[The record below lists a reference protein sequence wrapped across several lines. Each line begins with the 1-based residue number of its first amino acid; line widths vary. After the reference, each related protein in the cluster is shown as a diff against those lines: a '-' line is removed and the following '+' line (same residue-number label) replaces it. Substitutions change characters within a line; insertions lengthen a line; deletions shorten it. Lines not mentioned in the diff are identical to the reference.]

1 MTSSAVRRDEIP
13 GDELERILRRL
24 AERFVEFGTA
34 VSTSQPI
41 DFLVKAEVIGILD
54 RAKALIGDQALDE
67 IADYDTLGRYLVKKA
82 SEAESESAGDDR
94 GLLSSGV
101 DALRHLGDDL
111 ITPAT
116 SGETV
121 MQHVRVLEMSC
132 ITLFQGGA

>member
-1 MTSSAVRRDEIP
+1 MTRSAVRRDEIP

-67 IADYDTLGRYLVKKA
+67 IVDHDHLGRYLVKKA
-82 SEAESESAGDDR
+82 SEAESESAEDDW
-94 GLLSSGV
+94 GPLSSGV

-111 ITPAT
+111 IRPTT
-116 SGETV
+116 SGGTV
-121 MQHVRVLEMSC
+121 MQHVRVLERSC